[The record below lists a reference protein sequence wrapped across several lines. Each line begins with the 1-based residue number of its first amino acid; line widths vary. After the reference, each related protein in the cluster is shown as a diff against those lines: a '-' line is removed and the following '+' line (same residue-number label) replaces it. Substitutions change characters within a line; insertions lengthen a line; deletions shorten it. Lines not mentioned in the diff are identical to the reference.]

1 MAAVVQSPPHE
12 IARQEKLAHLAA
24 VDAREELQRRH
35 SQGQADAGAE
45 AERQARVAAF
55 GEAPQ
60 ASPLVKA
67 ISAGELEKKATTQ
80 QVKALAEEERAQRM
94 AAEAERERV
103 SESERKSNAAAAD
116 RAAEGERQERLQA
129 QAKAD
134 AQEALVRAE
143 AQRRSLELQDAER
156 AERLAAGPQRS
167 PLKGS
172 KVLETVG
179 DAAAELERK
188 GNARRVDAAAEEER
202 ERRVNEEAAHE
213 RASETERLSNAQ
225 DADKAAEAERSRR
238 VAEDKRREADAARE
252 RQTAARKA
260 NKAMDAERADR
271 VAAHGTA
278 PLASPSSKAMKSV
291 SITPRPAD
299 APPPPPEPAQ
309 NDAQDDFFTS
319 LGLDDMPATRA
330 ALASAYRRRVLVVH
344 PDKQMQ
350 KPAAERLSPE
360 EAKRLFVEATFAY
373 EFLKEAF
380 DDDDDCE

>member
-1 MAAVVQSPPHE
+1 MAAVIQSPPHE

-45 AERQARVAAF
+45 AERQARLAQCGTLKFQAPHDTHTGMAAF

-67 ISAGELEKKATTQ
+67 ISAGELEQKATTQ
-80 QVKALAEEERAQRM
+80 QVKALAEEERKARIE
-94 AAEAERERV
+94 ADAERERA
-103 SESERKSNAAAAD
+103 SESERKSNADAAD

-179 DAAAELERK
+179 DAAAELGADSVSCLRFGVASMASSLTK
-188 GNARRVDAAAEEER
+188 FRPHRTQGQRPPRR
-202 ERRVNEEAAHE
+202 RRGRGGAPAPRRG
-213 RASETERLSNAQ
+213 RASRGA
-225 DADKAAEAERSRR
+225 R
-238 VAEDKRREADAARE
+238 VRD
-252 RQTAARKA
+252 
-260 NKAMDAERADR
+260 RA
-271 VAAHGTA
+271 
-278 PLASPSSKAMKSV
+278 
-291 SITPRPAD
+291 
-299 APPPPPEPAQ
+299 
-309 NDAQDDFFTS
+309 
-319 LGLDDMPATRA
+319 
-330 ALASAYRRRVLVVH
+330 LV
-344 PDKQMQ
+344 Q
-350 KPAAERLSPE
+350 
-360 EAKRLFVEATFAY
+360 
-373 EFLKEAF
+373 
-380 DDDDDCE
+380 C